1 MSLYIDSKKQRVEL
15 DTIVEDMA
23 LCLNLDG
30 DLGYLLFAF
39 CLRHVPK
46 NYNDI
51 KNFLGELNE
60 CSMEIRRRILSKVE
74 NQAMRNHGDIGE

>member
-1 MSLYIDSKKQRVEL
+1 MTYIDSKKQRVEL

-23 LCLNLDG
+23 LCLNLGG

-39 CLRHVPK
+39 CLRCVPK

-60 CSMEIRRRILSKVE
+60 CSMEIRRRILSKVG
-74 NQAMRNHGDIGE
+74 NDDIRRNGDVEE